1 MKKIKGFIKSE
12 AVLLIS
18 AFAAL
23 LTMFFVPPSIDY
35 ISYIDFYLSEKYYPL
50 GVCIHREFPFS
61 GELPVIFVY
70 N

>member
-35 ISYIDFYLSEKYYPL
+35 ISYIDFCTLALLFCFMTAVAGLKSIGFFDKHL
-50 GVCIHREFPFS
+50 
-61 GELPVIFVY
+61 
-70 N
+70 